1 MTSASVPPSPASLP
15 ASSGLRFRDLT
26 GNRELFFPYTMYLA
40 AQVALLLADRKLWR
54 GVLGG
59 GCVVAAFLVIRT
71 LQSATTR
78 VLAVELVV
86 AAAVLGVAV
95 VASRACPRGIGP
107 RSAIA
112 GVASLLAFAGL
123 AI

>member
-1 MTSASVPPSPASLP
+1 
-15 ASSGLRFRDLT
+15 
-26 GNRELFFPYTMYLA
+26 MYLA
-40 AQVALLLADRKLWR
+40 AQVALLLADRRLWR

-59 GCVVAAFLVIRT
+59 GCVVAAFLVIRI

-95 VASRACPRGIGP
+95 VASRAFPRGIGP
-107 RSAIA
+107 RFAIA